1 MAVTLD
7 EHQPRDMVES
17 RNQQDLI
24 KSSSLEEVKRRGKKK
39 KKAIFIQINMPE
51 GGVSKSA

>member
-17 RNQQDLI
+17 QNQQDLI
-24 KSSSLEEVKRRGKKK
+24 KSSSLEEVKRRGEK
-39 KKAIFIQINMPE
+39 KKATFIQINMPE